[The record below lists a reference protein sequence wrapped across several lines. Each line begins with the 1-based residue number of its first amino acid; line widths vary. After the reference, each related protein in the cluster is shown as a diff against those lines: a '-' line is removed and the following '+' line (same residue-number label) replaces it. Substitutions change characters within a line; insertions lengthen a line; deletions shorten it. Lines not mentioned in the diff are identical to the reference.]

1 MVFSVAHRSTTT
13 ELRQSSGQ
21 DWSVG
26 RGLGDDR
33 RLGTYPGSFVLWARR
48 RKIRI
53 WLTIS
58 IVLA

>member
-1 MVFSVAHRSTTT
+1 MEFFVAHRSTTT
-13 ELRQSSGQ
+13 ELRQPSGQ

-26 RGLGDDR
+26 RALGGDR
-33 RLGTYPGSFVLWARR
+33 RLGAYPGSFVPWARR

-53 WLTIS
+53 WMTIS